1 MKKKKH
7 HKKSISRK
15 LRDEA
20 NIFFSRYENNVTRS
34 SFIRNYARF
43 IEYCRKEH
51 NCKTKEECK
60 EQIFKYIDY
69 LKENGYTSSTIH
81 TYLAPVGLYH
91 GVSLAEMNLPKR
103 HNADNIRSRKKKK
116 YRASA
121 DTKNPLYYRTVE
133 FQKRVGIRRN
143 ELKNIISIIVE
154 PICVSELFLHGGLVL
169 AGLKRGDESCEI
181 GCDLVRDEFRHS
193 FRAVMSKC
201 PIQYDGFLIMACII
215 TFTQQLMTFE
225 EVKNNCIDVLKNKYT
240 QFEGK
245 ADRKEF
251 WYFALA
257 MFVVSFVLNIIPG
270 VGQILSA
277 ILALATLVPSLALGA
292 RRMHDINKSG
302 WFMLVCLIPI
312 IGAIIFLYFA
322 AQPSA
327 DAPANNEQV

>member
-69 LKENGYTSSTIH
+69 LKEKGYTASTIH

-91 GVSLAEMNLPKR
+91 GVSLTEMNLPKR

-143 ELKNIISIIVE
+143 ELKN
-154 PICVSELFLHGGLVL
+154 LRNNDFGY
-169 AGLKRGDESCEI
+169 DE
-181 GCDLVRDEFRHS
+181 V
-193 FRAVMSKC
+193 
-201 PIQYDGFLIMACII
+201 
-215 TFTQQLMTFE
+215 
-225 EVKNNCIDVLKNKYT
+225 
-240 QFEGK
+240 
-245 ADRKEF
+245 
-251 WYFALA
+251 
-257 MFVVSFVLNIIPG
+257 
-270 VGQILSA
+270 
-277 ILALATLVPSLALGA
+277 ATLV
-292 RRMHDINKSG
+292 
-302 WFMLVCLIPI
+302 
-312 IGAIIFLYFA
+312 
-322 AQPSA
+322 
-327 DAPANNEQV
+327 